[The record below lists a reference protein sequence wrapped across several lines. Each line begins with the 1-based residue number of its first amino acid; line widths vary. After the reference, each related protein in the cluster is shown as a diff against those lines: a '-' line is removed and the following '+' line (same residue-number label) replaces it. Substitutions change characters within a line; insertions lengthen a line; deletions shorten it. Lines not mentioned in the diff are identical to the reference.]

1 MCHFTFKPLTV
12 WIFTNEQFIREQ
24 CVTQRRMGN
33 FFRIQDHKRVKFS
46 RRDITSWTV
55 NRYNQ
60 QIFFTKHEIIDRNRI
75 KMYYRMY
82 HNPIV
87 RMTSSRIE
95 HRAWIEFQI

>member
-1 MCHFTFKPLTV
+1 MLHKEG
-12 WIFTNEQFIREQ
+12 W
-24 CVTQRRMGN
+24 VTSSESKTIKGSN
-33 FFRIQDHKRVKFS
+33 FQDE
-46 RRDITSWTV
+46 ILLPV

-60 QIFFTKHEIIDRNRI
+60 QIFLTKHEIIDRNRI